1 MLGYPVLVAF
11 FQYPHRLYAA
21 IRRAAA
27 PFSAA
32 RLLDEKAAIQS
43 ASHVDQG
50 GNKNESNDEFLH
62 ARSTTFYS
70 QPFRSAS
77 WYACWK

>member
-11 FQYPHRLYAA
+11 FQYPDRLYATV
-21 IRRAAA
+21 RRAAT
-27 PFSAA
+27 PFPAT
-32 RLLDEKAAIQS
+32 RLLDEKAAVQP

-62 ARSTTFYS
+62 ACSTAFYS

-77 WYACWK
+77 W

>member
-11 FQYPHRLYAA
+11 FQYPYRLCAA
-21 IRRAAA
+21 ICRAAA
-27 PFSAA
+27 SFSAA
-32 RLLDEKAAIQS
+32 CLLDKKAAVQS

-62 ARSTTFYS
+62 ARSTAFYS

-77 WYACWK
+77 W

>member
-11 FQYPHRLYAA
+11 FQHPYYLYTTV
-21 IRRAAA
+21 RRAAT
-27 PFSAA
+27 PFSTA

-50 GNKNESNDEFLH
+50 GNKNESNDKFLH
-62 ARSTTFYS
+62 TCSTAFYS

-77 WYACWK
+77 W